1 VTELPLLTLVWL
13 TPLAA
18 GVAVLLLPSEPAR
31 IARRVAFGLALVPL
45 AFSLLVLHAFDPAVG
60 TLQLAEKV
68 PWIPRLGVDYSV
80 GVDGF
85 SLWLILLTTLL
96 TPVVILAA
104 WTDIRNRVKH
114 FMASM
119 LFLEGLMLG
128 ALVATDLFLFFLFW
142 EFMLL
147 PFFLVI
153 GVWGGP
159 RRRYAAVKFFLY
171 TLAGSALMF
180 VAVLYLVLRHAG
192 DGPLSFDIVGLYD
205 NDLSMNEQIWLF
217 AAFAFAFMIKVP
229 MLPFHTWLPD
239 AHTEAPTGGSVD
251 LAGVLLK
258 MGAYGFL
265 RFALPIF
272 PQAAELA
279 FPVIIVLAVVGVIYG
294 AMVAYPQPD
303 MKRLVA
309 YSSVSHLGFVM
320 LGLYAWNVTGLTG
333 GVLQMVNHGLS
344 TGALFILIGYIY
356 DRRHTR
362 EISEY
367 GGLWKIVP
375 VFSAL
380 LLVVVLSSIGLPG
393 TNGFVGEFLILLGAF
408 RAHPWAGAIATVGVV
423 LAAVYLLTMYKH
435 VVFGPVTH
443 EENRGLTDLTA
454 REVAALAPVVL
465 LIFWIG
471 IYPKPFLDRIEPT
484 VKVLLG
490 HLESRGATRWIP
502 DTDRIHPADGA
513 PDPALRAAAPPAPL
527 AGPDGDDAVRAA
539 LR

>member
-1 VTELPLLTLVWL
+1 MESLPLLTLVCFSPIL
-13 TPLAA
+13 L
-18 GVAVLLLPSEPAR
+18 GILVLLVPSEP
-31 IARRVAFGLALVPL
+31 IETPRRTAF
-45 AFSLLVLHAFDPAVG
+45 AFSLIPLAISLMILHAFDPALG
-60 TLQLAEKV
+60 TLQLVEKV
-68 PWIPRLGVDYSV
+68 PWIPQMGVNYSV

-96 TPVVILAA
+96 TPVVLLAS
-104 WTDIRNRVKH
+104 WSDIQKRVKE
-114 FMASM
+114 FMAAM
-119 LFLEGLMLG
+119 LILEGLMLG
-128 ALVATDLFLFFLFW
+128 ALIATDLLLFFLFW

-147 PFFLVI
+147 PMFLVI

-159 RRRYAAVKFFLY
+159 RRRYAALKFFLY
-171 TLAGSALMF
+171 TFVGSGLML
-180 VAVLYLVLRHAG
+180 VAMIYLVLRHAG
-192 DGPLSFDIVGLYD
+192 DGPLSFDIIGLYD
-205 NDLSMNEQIWLF
+205 NDLTMNEQIWLF

-279 FPVIIVLAVVGVIYG
+279 FPVIIVLAVAGIIYG
-294 AMVAYPQPD
+294 AMVALPQPD

-320 LGLYAWNVTGLTG
+320 LGLYAFNITGLTG

-344 TGALFILIGYIY
+344 TGALFILVGYIY

-367 GGLWKIVP
+367 GGLWNIVP
-375 VFSAL
+375 IYSAL

-393 TNGFVGEFLILLGAF
+393 TNGFVGEFLILIGAF
-408 RAHPWAGAIATVGVV
+408 RAHPIAGSIATIGVV
-423 LAAVYLLTMYKH
+423 LGAVYLLTMYKH
-435 VVFGPVTH
+435 VIFGPVTKKVN
-443 EENRGLTDLTA
+443 ETLTDLTP
-454 REVAALAPVVL
+454 REIAAIVPIIV

-471 IYPKPFLDRIEPT
+471 LYPKPFTDRIEPT
-484 VKVLLG
+484 VKHLLLV
-490 HLESRGATRWIP
+490 LESKGATRWMS
-502 DTDRIHPADGA
+502 DRDRHLLHPGEQ
-513 PDPALRAAAPPAPL
+513 PVKKDPEL
-527 AGPDGDDAVRAA
+527 AENPSNP
-539 LR
+539 